1 MIVWSWT
8 KKGETLLK
16 SSKRKPIN
24 PPPIKKE
31 KTYKFVNENK
41 REKTSKRMS
50 ERELTTNRHI
60 NPFHNKNNYIRDIS
74 IQDTYLRP
82 QNSNFGK

>member
-16 SSKRKPIN
+16 SSKRKPIKK
-24 PPPIKKE
+24 PIKEE

-50 ERELTTNRHI
+50 ERELTTNRRI
-60 NPFHNKNNYIRDIS
+60 NPFHNTNNYIRDIS

>member
-1 MIVWSWT
+1 MIVWSWS

-16 SSKRKPIN
+16 SSKRKP
-24 PPPIKKE
+24 KKE
-31 KTYKFVNENK
+31 KKYNFINENK
-41 REKTSKRMS
+41 REKTSERMS
-50 ERELTTNRHI
+50 QRELTINRSI
-60 NPFHNKNNYIRDIS
+60 NPFHNTNNYIKDIS